1 MVMIIMV
8 TIQIMIHT
16 IRIRKIIGREVE
28 EEEEEE
34 EKEAEPEEEEEEEG

>member
-34 EKEAEPEEEEEEEG
+34 KEAEPEEEEEEEG